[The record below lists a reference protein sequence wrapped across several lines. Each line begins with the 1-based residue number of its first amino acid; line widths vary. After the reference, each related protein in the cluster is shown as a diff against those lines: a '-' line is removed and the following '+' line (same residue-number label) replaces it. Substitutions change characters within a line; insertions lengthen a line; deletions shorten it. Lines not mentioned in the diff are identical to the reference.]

1 MPSLQEVYNR
11 MQEKKKEYKI
21 IARGFQDELKNNA
34 RYQEILE
41 EMKRL
46 REEKKSFE
54 EQTKAAAL
62 LDAAKLE
69 TLKLDI
75 DSDKEMLT
83 DIALS
88 KYVAQENVEIVD
100 REAVRYEPKF
110 SVNFKK
116 ASEAED
122 GLQKSIMAVEEEA
135 KFQAMERE
143 AVKAEASTDEEL
155 DDTDGAD
162 EVIAEV
168 EEATEEPKQKE
179 KVTA

>member
-1 MPSLQEVYNR
+1 
-11 MQEKKKEYKI
+11 MQEKKKEMKI

-34 RYQEILE
+34 RYMEIID

-54 EQTKAAAL
+54 DQTKAAAL
-62 LDAAKLE
+62 LDAGKLE

-83 DIALS
+83 DIALT
-88 KYVAQENVEIVD
+88 KYVAQETVEIVD
-100 REAVRYEPKF
+100 REAVRWEPKF

-135 KFQAMERE
+135 KFQAMERT
-143 AVKAEASTDEEL
+143 AVKAEASVAEEEL

-168 EEATEEPKQKE
+168 EVEAEAPKQKE
-179 KVTA
+179 KITA